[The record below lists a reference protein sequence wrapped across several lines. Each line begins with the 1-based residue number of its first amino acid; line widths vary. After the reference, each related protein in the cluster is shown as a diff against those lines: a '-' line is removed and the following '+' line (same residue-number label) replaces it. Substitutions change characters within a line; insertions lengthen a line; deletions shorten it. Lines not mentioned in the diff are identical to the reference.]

1 LISEITRV
9 AKPDRIDVRRDIALI
24 GVVGQGMSR
33 RVGVA
38 AAIFTALTEIN
49 VNICL
54 ANQWT
59 SEFNVI
65 IGVAAD
71 DYEKSV
77 RAIYD
82 RFSGESGGGDLD
94 VRS

>member
-1 LISEITRV
+1 M
-9 AKPDRIDVRRDIALI
+9 A
-24 GVVGQGMSR
+24 R

-38 AAIFTALTEIN
+38 AAIFNALTEIN

-65 IGVAAD
+65 IGVAGED
-71 DYEKSV
+71 FEKSV

-82 RFSGESGGGDLD
+82 RFSGETLGQP
-94 VRS
+94 